1 MRACSLLVILASW
14 LLLGGCSGP
23 ADDDTQADDDDTQA
37 DDDDTQ
43 ADDDDTQAGDDDTG
57 SDDDDTSPTDAD
69 GDGWDETTDCN
80 DANPDVHPEAVQ
92 LCDGTM
98 DNDCDAKLGRTAT
111 QTLTC

>member
-1 MRACSLLVILASW
+1 MKRLWFA
-14 LLLGGCSGP
+14 LLLGPFFILSSCDLDP
-23 ADDDTQADDDDTQA
+23 EEPEDIVADDDDDSQP
-37 DDDDTQ
+37 DDDDSQ
-43 ADDDDTQAGDDDTG
+43 PDDDDSQP
-57 SDDDDTSPTDAD
+57 DDDTSAIDAD

-80 DANPDVHPEAVQ
+80 DHNATVHPGAEL